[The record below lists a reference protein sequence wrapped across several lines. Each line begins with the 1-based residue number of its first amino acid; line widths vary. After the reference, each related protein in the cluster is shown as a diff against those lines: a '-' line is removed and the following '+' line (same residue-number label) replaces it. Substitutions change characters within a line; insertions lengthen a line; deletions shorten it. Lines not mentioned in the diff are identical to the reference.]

1 MRPTKYPN
9 TPRSFKGYS
18 SEPKQNDSIIE
29 LILIGGILFCLGFVL
44 FWQPNEEE
52 HVDLEPSIEEF
63 YRYPLQAWQTTD
75 LQGGDCI
82 KVKYKVQKENTRLY
96 MYNSQGK
103 IVHMSPI
110 SLDPFKDGRERIETY
125 VWKLYRTEWTSQ
137 TGPGEYQIVVGTDYD
152 RKPFRNLNIEI
163 DIL

>member
-1 MRPTKYPN
+1 MRNNYRPKGFKVYSNEPTKDN
-9 TPRSFKGYS
+9 TLL
-18 SEPKQNDSIIE
+18 E
-29 LILIGGILFCLGFVL
+29 LVLVTLICFCLGFA
-44 FWQPNEEE
+44 FFYNPKSESQNET
-52 HVDLEPSIEEF
+52 EPSIEEF

-75 LQGGDCI
+75 VHGGDCVKI
-82 KVKYKVQKENTRLY
+82 KYKIQKENTRLY

-103 IVHMSPI
+103 MVHMSPI

-137 TGPGEYQIVVGTDYD
+137 TAPGEYQIVVGTDYD

>member
-1 MRPTKYPN
+1 MRNNYRPKGFKVYSNEPTQDN
-9 TPRSFKGYS
+9 TLL
-18 SEPKQNDSIIE
+18 E
-29 LILIGGILFCLGFVL
+29 LVLTTLICFCLGFA
-44 FWQPNEEE
+44 FFYNPKSESPNET
-52 HVDLEPSIEEF
+52 EPSIEEF
-63 YRYPLQAWQTTD
+63 YKYPLQAWQTTD
-75 LQGGDCI
+75 IHGGDCVKI
-82 KVKYKVQKENTRLY
+82 KYKIQKENTRLY

-137 TGPGEYQIVVGTDYD
+137 TAPGEYQIVVGTDYD
-152 RKPFRNLNIEI
+152 RKPVRNLNIEI

>member
-1 MRPTKYPN
+1 MYSNESTQDN
-9 TPRSFKGYS
+9 TLL
-18 SEPKQNDSIIE
+18 E
-29 LILIGGILFCLGFVL
+29 LVLITLICFCLGFAL
-44 FWQPNEEE
+44 FYNPKSESPNET
-52 HVDLEPSIEEF
+52 EPSIEEF

-75 LQGGDCI
+75 VHGGDCVKI
-82 KVKYKVQKENTRLY
+82 KYKIQKENTRLY

-137 TGPGEYQIVVGTDYD
+137 TAPGEYQIVVGTDYD

>member
-1 MRPTKYPN
+1 MFLFGIYLFYNPK
-9 TPRSFKGYS
+9 
-18 SEPKQNDSIIE
+18 SES
-29 LILIGGILFCLGFVL
+29 
-44 FWQPNEEE
+44 PNET
-52 HVDLEPSIEEF
+52 EPSIEEF
-63 YRYPLQAWQTTD
+63 YRYPLQMQTTD
-75 LQGGDCI
+75 VHGGDCVKI
-82 KVKYKVQKENTRLY
+82 KYKIQKENTRLY

-137 TGPGEYQIVVGTDYD
+137 TPLSEYQIVVGTDYD